1 VAVPAEEVYISV
13 DVETSG
19 PSPSR
24 YSLLAI
30 GACVAY
36 EPTKTFSVELQPV
49 TDAFLPAAL
58 EVSGL
63 NLDHLRAHG
72 LPPGHAMGAFA
83 AWVADVAPAGRPVFV
98 GLNAPFDWMF
108 VADYFDRFLGEN
120 PFGHKAIDIKALY
133 MGRHRTTWAATNF
146 EQMAAQLSLRQTSLT
161 HHALE
166 DALVQA
172 DLFRRVLDQP

>member
-1 VAVPAEEVYISV
+1 MAEPADEVYISV

-30 GACVAY
+30 GACVAL

-49 TDAFLPAAL
+49 TDDFLPAAL

-63 NLDHLRAHG
+63 SLDHLRAHG
-72 LPPGHAMGAFA
+72 LPPEQAMRAFA
-83 AWVADVAPAGRPVFV
+83 AWLAEAAPAGHPVFV

-108 VADYFDRFLGEN
+108 VADYFHRFLGEN
-120 PFGHKAIDIKALY
+120 PFGHKALDIKALY
-133 MGRHRTTWAATNF
+133 MGRNRTSWAATSF
-146 EQMAAQLSLRQTSLT
+146 AGMTAHLGQEQTSLT
-161 HHALE
+161 HDALE
-166 DALVQA
+166 DALAQA
-172 DLFRRVLDQP
+172 DLFRRVLELP